1 MTDLGEC
8 MTTVDC
14 DRGMIRHRALGLSL
28 ALLLA
33 YPTAV
38 AAQSPSDS
46 TKHHEDG
53 PIRAWLSL
61 GLGSGNSYVGGFP
74 AARGAVSV
82 AVNRILV
89 FTLEETSLGGLDRSV
104 ASTNLLAGVQT
115 PDPHQFFF
123 LSGGWATTKCGNG
136 CAGQS
141 GIRRWCAHWCQAR
154 GRGAR
159 RLCRSCARAQSV
171 SVQLLERCH
180 ERERCRC
187 VDGFRLVR
195 TLTEPVTRFD
205 SRHGRNAERAPIL

>member
-1 MTDLGEC
+1 MTELAEC
-8 MTTVDC
+8 MTTLDC
-14 DRGMIRHRALGLSL
+14 NSGMIRHGALGLSL

-33 YPTAV
+33 YSTAV
-38 AAQSPSDS
+38 AAQSPTDS
-46 TKHHEDG
+46 AKHHEDG
-53 PIRAWLSL
+53 PTRAWLSL

-123 LSGGWATTKCGNG
+123 LSAGWATTKCGNG

-141 GIRRWCAHWCQAR
+141 GIAVDGGVHI
-154 GRGAR
+154 GAR
-159 RLCRSCARAQSV
+159 HAGVGLV
-171 SVQLLERCH
+171 
-180 ERERCRC
+180 
-187 VDGFRLVR
+187 GFV
-195 TLTEPVTRFD
+195 V
-205 SRHGRNAERAPIL
+205 RAPGHNRCQCNSSNVATSASGVAVSMDFGWFVH